1 MRIATWNIN
10 GLRTRT
16 RRDELLSWLRQNRPD
31 VMGLQETKTDD
42 DQFRECYRAAFKA
55 EGYCAAFHGE
65 PDRNGVAILSR
76 HPLNVTQRGLPE
88 QEGPDARL
96 LAANTAGLSFTTVC
110 VPSASRKGAGGM
122 ERKLAWLDA
131 LGKYLS
137 EREDVALPA
146 VLCGDFNVTP
156 ERLDNWNRERETKGA
171 KGSPGFG
178 DDERSRIRS
187 LREADWFDLVREANP
202 GRGMFSWWK
211 SSDLYVQNKGLRMDL
226 VFGNRAVFEGLRCA
240 STDRSP
246 LDQRDNT
253 KTKKWDHAPV
263 IVDLA

>member
-1 MRIATWNIN
+1 MRIATWNID
-10 GLRTRT
+10 GLGARW
-16 RRDELLSWLRQNRPD
+16 DELVGWLRQNRPD

-42 DQFRECYRAAFKA
+42 DEFAELYKPEFEA
-55 EGYCAAFHGE
+55 EGYGAVFHGE
-65 PDRNGVAILSR
+65 PDRHGVAILSR

-88 QEGPDARL
+88 QEGFGARL

-110 VPSASRKGAGGM
+110 VPSAPKGAGGM

-131 LGKYLS
+131 LGTYLS
-137 EREDVALPA
+137 EPEDVALPA

-156 ERLDNWNRERETKGA
+156 ERLDNWNRERERKGA
-171 KGSPGFG
+171 KGKPGFE
-178 DDERSRIRS
+178 DDERSWIRS
-187 LREADWFDLVREANP
+187 LREAGWFDLVREANP

-211 SSDLYVQNKGLRMDL
+211 SSDFYVQNKGLRIDL
-226 VFGNRAVFEGLRCA
+226 VFGNRAVFDGLRCA